1 MHYVVMPKAAKH
13 AGALVA
19 LFAAGVFLA
28 ALVVAGGKAQVG
40 TTTATTVETTTT
52 TAPAE
57 TETVEHTTTRIVPR
71 TTTSAES
78 TSQSAPTWAWVVIA
92 VLAVAA
98 IGLLIALLTRRGG
111 NGRGLSA
118 EERRRRLDGAV
129 AGWVGQGWA
138 IDSESGDSAVLRRGG
153 ELMLVSVD
161 QNGAISTRPL
171 PPGGF

>member
-1 MHYVVMPKAAKH
+1 MPKAAKLV
-13 AGALVA
+13 GALVA
-19 LFAAGVFLA
+19 LFVAGVLLA
-28 ALVVAGGKAQVG
+28 GLVVAGGKAQDV
-40 TTTATTVETTTT
+40 TTTATTVETTT
-52 TAPAE
+52 APAQ

-71 TTTSAES
+71 TTTSAET
-78 TSQSAPTWAWVVIA
+78 TSESAPTWAWVVIA

-111 NGRGLSA
+111 SGRGLSA

-138 IDSESGDSAVLRRGG
+138 IDSESGESAVLRRGG

-171 PPGGF
+171 PPGGS

>member
-1 MHYVVMPKAAKH
+1 MPKAVKLV
-13 AGALVA
+13 GALVA
-19 LFAAGVFLA
+19 LFAAGVLLA
-28 ALVVAGGKAQVG
+28 GLVVAGGKAQDV

-78 TSQSAPTWAWVVIA
+78 PSESAPTWAWVVIA

-138 IDSESGDSAVLRRGG
+138 IDSESGESAVLRRGG

-171 PPGGF
+171 PPGGP